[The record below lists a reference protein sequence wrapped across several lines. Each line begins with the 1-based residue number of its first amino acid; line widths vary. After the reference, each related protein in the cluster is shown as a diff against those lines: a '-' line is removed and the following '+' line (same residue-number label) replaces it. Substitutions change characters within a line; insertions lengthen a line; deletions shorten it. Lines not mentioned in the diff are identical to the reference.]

1 MNRSQIQKQFATIN
15 RRYEN
20 KFFFPVKAAL
30 IPDGL
35 IAAIRKGGAEAGRAH
50 LHGVIHNTQLSN
62 VIRSLYVTVGLRHA
76 QLNYSRM
83 RSEARL
89 LPTKS
94 KKILTHKEFKSV
106 AEFVFTT
113 KGFGNNPTWEQFIIN
128 YLQQFLL
135 QQITFEVATTT
146 RDAMLEVLAQ
156 AIKEGWSIDET
167 VKRLEDLPFTTS
179 QAARIVRT
187 EINRAANVGAKAQ
200 SQTFQYEQ
208 MKEWISAEDDRVRG
222 NDPKDHAS
230 HVALDGQ
237 RINEGDVFRDPRNG
251 DLLEFPG
258 DLRASAES
266 TINCRCAVAYVAKRD
281 QNGRLI
287 PKSQTTNVIFPNQ
300 NRPRQTILV

>member
-1 MNRSQIQKQFATIN
+1 MNRRQIQRQFATIN

-20 KFFFPVKAAL
+20 KFFAPVKAAL

-50 LHGVIHNTQLSN
+50 LHGVVHNSALSN

-83 RSEARL
+83 RGETR
-89 LPTKS
+89 KS
-94 KKILTHKEFKSV
+94 HELIYE
-106 AEFVFTT
+106 T
-113 KGFGNNPTWEQFIIN
+113 KGFGNNPIWEQFIIN
-128 YLQQFLL
+128 YLQRFLL
-135 QQITFEVATTT
+135 EKITFEVATTT

-167 VKRLEDLPFTTS
+167 VKRLEDLPFTNS

-200 SQTFQYEQ
+200 SSTFEYEQ

-222 NDPKDHAS
+222 YDPKDHAS

-258 DLRASAES
+258 DSRASAAS
-266 TINCRCAVAYVAKRD
+266 TINCRCSIAYVAKRD

-287 PKSQTTNVIFPNQ
+287 PKLQSTNVIFPNQ
-300 NRPRQTILV
+300 NLRRQTILI